1 METNKLKVLFFYLIN
16 NVGTKKSKV
25 MILLMIAAFVPASLV
40 AQIFEP
46 ADFVEDGI
54 AYQILEDGESVGV
67 HVHDIWAGMIDN
79 YYIDV
84 IDIPSHVFSTQFN
97 KEYIVKKINKKA
109 FFQSPDH
116 VKYITIPETIESIEE
131 LAFANTAVETRMH
144 TDMAHHHQW
153 FEYESTVD
161 NMFFY
166 NAKQCTIGAYAFSY
180 DFSRNFN
187 SHQLFGSIIYCYFR
201 VGNEVELLPTGLP
214 YYDMTDE
221 TLYIPDN
228 VQVLKEK
235 SLNGKCGTLV
245 VGKGVTSISY
255 NAFGYNVHL
264 PKVYC
269 TKETPPNVPYYY
281 HLPIDTLYV
290 PIGKAEAYQRA
301 SGWKYAT
308 TIIEKDYITVQS
320 LDLGYNEISIY
331 KGESL
336 RFTPTPY
343 PLNSTAFEERG
354 NGITKMVA
362 RSVENP
368 DHIIHLTNE
377 TFEATEEGEY
387 DITAYV
393 DTVVAKCHVTVLP
406 KYQGNVQ
413 CVRIQYGGADLESK
427 VIKEGES
434 LNLEAL
440 IYPANSADVAQ
451 YQVVDWTSSDN
462 AIASVS
468 DNGTV
473 SGLAEGEC
481 DITVTIRN
489 SNTGNELSDMCHI
502 VVDKTDAID
511 HITVD
516 PLDDGNEVDVYTMQG
531 QLLRHSVPRETAT
544 QGLAPGIYIVGNK
557 KVVVR

>member
-1 METNKLKVLFFYLIN
+1 METNKLKVLFCYLIN
-16 NVGTKKSKV
+16 NVGIMKSRV
-25 MILLMIAAFVPASLV
+25 MLFLMIVTFIPASLL
-40 AQIFEP
+40 AQFFAP

-54 AYQILEDGESVGV
+54 AYQILGDGESVGV
-67 HVHDIWAGMIDN
+67 HAKTTWPGMSVN
-79 YYIDV
+79 YNIDV

-97 KEYIVKKINKKA
+97 KEYIVKKINEQA
-109 FFQSPDH
+109 FFSSPEH
-116 VKYITIPETIESIEE
+116 VKYITIPETIESIED
-131 LAFANTAVETRMH
+131 LAFANTAVEMH
-144 TDMAHHHQW
+144 NYTDMVGHQW
-153 FEYESTVD
+153 YGYESTVD

-166 NAKQCTIGAYAFSY
+166 NAKQCTIGANAFSHDY
-180 DFSRNFN
+180 TLSFDN
-187 SHQLFGSIIYCYFR
+187 SSIVGSIIYCYFR
-201 VGNEVELLPTGLP
+201 VGNEVEQLPTGLP

-245 VGKGVTSISY
+245 VGKGVTSISN
-255 NAFGYNVHL
+255 NAFENNVHL

-269 TKETPPNVPYYY
+269 TKETPPNVPSYY

-290 PIGKAEAYQRA
+290 PVGKAVAYQRA
-301 SGWKYAT
+301 NGWKYAT
-308 TIIEKDYITVQS
+308 TIIEKEYITVQS

-336 RFTPTPY
+336 RFNPTPY

-368 DHIIHLTNE
+368 DHLIHLTNE

-393 DTVVAKCHVTVLP
+393 DTVVAKCHVIVLP
-406 KYQGNVQ
+406 EYQGNVQ
-413 CVRIQYGGADLESK
+413 CVRIQHEGADLESK

-462 AIASVS
+462 VIASVS
-468 DNGTV
+468 DSGTV
-473 SGLAEGEC
+473 LGLAEGEC

-511 HITVD
+511 HITVE
-516 PLDDGNEVDVYTMQG
+516 PLENSFVDVYTMQG
-531 QLLRHSVPRETAT
+531 QLLRHRAPLETAT
-544 QGLAPGIYIVGNK
+544 QGLAPGIYIVGHK
-557 KVVVR
+557 KVMVR